1 MLLAAGMGIGL
12 VFWGAAEPVS
22 HFLQPP
28 EGLQPESHAAARAAM
43 RYSFFHWGLHP
54 WAVYALIGLAMA
66 WFQYNR
72 GGRGLVSDLL
82 QPLIGAGH
90 RVWPGRVVHFLA
102 ILSPSICFPSPLS
115 FISFSLRFFY
125 YFFFSFFFLF

>member
-1 MLLAAGMGIGL
+1 
-12 VFWGAAEPVS
+12 
-22 HFLQPP
+22 
-28 EGLQPESHAAARAAM
+28 M

-82 QPLIGAGH
+82 QPLIGAAHSG
-90 RVWPGRVVHFLA
+90 WPGRVVNVLA
-102 ILSPSICFPSPLS
+102 IVATAIGVGTTLGLGSIKTDAGLEGVFGIPARRNLQLAVTEVG
-115 FISFSLRFFY
+115 FVL
-125 YFFFSFFFLF
+125 

>member
-1 MLLAAGMGIGL
+1 
-12 VFWGAAEPVS
+12 
-22 HFLQPP
+22 
-28 EGLQPESHAAARAAM
+28 M
-43 RYSFFHWGLHP
+43 RYSFFHWVLHP

-90 RVWPGRVVHFLA
+90 RGWPGRVVNVLA
-102 ILSPSICFPSPLS
+102 IVATAIGVATTLGFGTIQIAAGLERVFGIPAGRTLDRKSTRLNSSH
-115 FISFSLRFFY
+115 
-125 YFFFSFFFLF
+125 